1 MDFESEQKNAIDEAN
16 MIAQEAAKK
25 KEAEEAIS
33 KFELGIVEEEST
45 GDPTKATKRP
55 TFQLVHELF
64 SILKEIFP
72 QLKVILKL
80 IRNYKINKAKVE
92 VNASGNLLGMIRVI
106 AAINKLF
113 KKAHKSK
120 TNFYT
125 VRSLK
130 LYDYITNS
138 ITSIGT
144 NVEINIGI
152 PDTRKLYLYL
162 KNAKSFFI
170 IFLYSVIAS

>member
-1 MDFESEQKNAIDEAN
+1 
-16 MIAQEAAKK
+16 MIK
-25 KEAEEAIS
+25 
-33 KFELGIVEEEST
+33 
-45 GDPTKATKRP
+45 
-55 TFQLVHELF
+55 
-64 SILKEIFP
+64 
-72 QLKVILKL
+72 
-80 IRNYKINKAKVE
+80 
-92 VNASGNLLGMIRVI
+92 VI

-144 NVEINIGI
+144 NIEINIGI

-162 KNAKSFFI
+162 KNTKSNYEI
-170 IFLYSVIAS
+170 IK